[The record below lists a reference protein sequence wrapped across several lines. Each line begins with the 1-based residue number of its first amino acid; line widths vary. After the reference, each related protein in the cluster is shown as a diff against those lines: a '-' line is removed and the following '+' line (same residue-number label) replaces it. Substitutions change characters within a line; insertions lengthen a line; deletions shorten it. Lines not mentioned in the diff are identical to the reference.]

1 VTPGGATS
9 YTVTV
14 AASNG
19 FADTVNLTI
28 AGLPAGATPTFNP
41 ASIAGGSGTS
51 ALSVSTSSSTPP
63 GSYPLTITGTDA
75 TNASLKHSAQVTLI
89 VASTCVVA
97 TPTNGWQDTPFANQ
111 TGTFT
116 EQYDA
121 TPSASPIN
129 SVVALSNGAQ
139 TAYTGFAV
147 LVRFNPTGDIDA
159 RNGGAYA
166 AASVI
171 PYAAGQ
177 KYHFRVV
184 VNVASHTYS
193 SFVTPPAGTELTIGS
208 NFAFRSEQATVP
220 SLNNWGVDANPAAP
234 TGTTTVCNF
243 GIQ

>member
-1 VTPGGATS
+1 M
-9 YTVTV
+9 
-14 AASNG
+14 
-19 FADTVNLTI
+19 
-28 AGLPAGATPTFNP
+28 
-41 ASIAGGSGTS
+41 
-51 ALSVSTSSSTPP
+51 SVSTSSSTPP
-63 GSYPLTITGTDA
+63 GSYLLTITGTDA
-75 TNASLKHSAQVTLI
+75 TNGSLKHPAQVTL
-89 VASTCVVA
+89 VVGSTCVVA
-97 TPTNGWQDTPFANQ
+97 TPSNGWQDTPFADQ

-116 EQYDA
+116 AQYDA
-121 TPSASPIN
+121 TPSASPTN

-147 LVRFNPTGDIDA
+147 LVRFNPSGDIDA

-193 SFVTPPAGTELTIGS
+193 SFVTPPAGTELTIGN

-220 SLNNWGVDANPAAP
+220 SLNYWGVDVNPGGA
-234 TGTTTVCNF
+234 GTTTVCNF